1 MQKSPPKNH
10 SFDPFEEEKT
20 SFQPAQLAEQEEEE
34 RKIVE
39 EIQKDLPKKEQKFD
53 SKVAED
59 GYIENRMIVTFT
71 TIQIPVD

>member
-1 MQKSPPKNH
+1 M
-10 SFDPFEEEKT
+10 
-20 SFQPAQLAEQEEEE
+20 QEEEE